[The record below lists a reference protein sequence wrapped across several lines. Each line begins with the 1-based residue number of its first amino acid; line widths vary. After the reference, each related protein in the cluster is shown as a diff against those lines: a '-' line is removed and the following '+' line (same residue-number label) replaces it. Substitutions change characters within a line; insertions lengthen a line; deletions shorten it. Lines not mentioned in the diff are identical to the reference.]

1 MVVESKYNIDDHV
14 WRMYMNVV
22 NKEKIS
28 GVFINVDKYN
38 QSSVEYTVYNSDDR
52 ICENNLFSSKE
63 ELLKSL

>member
-14 WRMYMNVV
+14 WRIYMNAV

-28 GVFINVDKYN
+28 GVFINVDQYN
-38 QSSVEYTVYNSDDR
+38 QSSIEYTVYNSDER
-52 ICENNLFSSKE
+52 INENNLFSSKE